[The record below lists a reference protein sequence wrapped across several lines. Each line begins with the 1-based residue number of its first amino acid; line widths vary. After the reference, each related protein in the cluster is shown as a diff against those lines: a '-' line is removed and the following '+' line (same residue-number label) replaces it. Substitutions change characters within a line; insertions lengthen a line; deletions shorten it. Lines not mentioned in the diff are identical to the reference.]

1 MEIYML
7 ANGNQIKKKEM
18 VNISGKMV
26 IDMKDGSHKTFQMVR
41 DHYFTQMD
49 KYTQAN
55 GNKTKNMEKEH

>member
-1 MEIYML
+1 
-7 ANGNQIKKKEM
+7 M

-55 GNKTKNMEKEH
+55 GNKTKNMEKEQ

>member
-1 MEIYML
+1 
-7 ANGNQIKKKEM
+7 M

-55 GNKTKNMEKEH
+55 GNKTKNMEKEQWKIKMESFLNKGIG